1 MANHV
6 GVIDFTNPRNNL
18 VSKWYLVCLTH
29 DKLGVVA
36 DDDLSDFIK
45 GEHLQSAVE
54 LSYEQACIAA
64 NELSKGAF
72 MSANHRIKAG
82 ESGGVG

>member
-6 GVIDFTNPRNNL
+6 GVIDFTHPRNNL
-18 VSKWYLVCLTH
+18 VTKWYLVCLTH

-36 DDDLSDFIK
+36 DDDLSDFIV
-45 GEHLQSAVE
+45 GEHLQSVVE

-64 NELSKGAF
+64 NELSKTTD

-82 ESGGVG
+82 ESRGVG